1 LGLRPWKRS
10 PWRSAF
16 SLGFVLWL
24 AGPAARADASPRQLS
39 VLNAVN
45 AGVSEA
51 QTAAV
56 DRVLREAL
64 AQRLQGSKVETSP
77 VPFEDVQLVAGCGSD
92 EPTCLQQIANQLGSD
107 ALLVRRLAAQ
117 PDGSALLTLTAY
129 DVQAVPPGSHA
140 DPSLGSTPPVSLA
153 PPAAPRQVSTRIN
166 WTVPQAAES
175 AVLQLLAQLQA
186 EPSAPPPA
194 VLPPPVVE
202 VEAQPIP
209 PSAPLAAPTRWQ
221 SRLGWSMA
229 AVGCG
234 LIAGGMISGAA
245 SRRDEQTY
253 ADLVIDDAEA
263 VDEAH
268 ALLTSAQ
275 RHARIANG
283 LFIAGA
289 VTTTAGLATVLWRW
303 AALRKDARPTA
314 LSLQPAR
321 SGLML
326 SISGSWQGGF

>member
-1 LGLRPWKRS
+1 L
-10 PWRSAF
+10 
-16 SLGFVLWL
+16 L
-24 AGPAARADASPRQLS
+24 AAPAARAEASPRQLS
-39 VLNAVN
+39 VLNTVN

-64 AQRLQGSKVETSP
+64 AQRLPGSRVETSP

-117 PDGSALLTLTAY
+117 PDGSALLTLIAY
-129 DVQAVPPGSHA
+129 DVQAVPLGSHT
-140 DPSLGSTPPVSLA
+140 DPARAATLRSRAEEPRASTPPLP
-153 PPAAPRQVSTRIN
+153 PPAAPRQVSTRID
-166 WTVPQAAES
+166 WTVPQAAEG

-186 EPSAPPPA
+186 GPSAPPAP
-194 VLPPPVVE
+194 VELPPPAVE
-202 VEAQPIP
+202 VEAPTTTT
-209 PSAPLAAPTRWQ
+209 SAPPAAPTRWQ

-245 SRRDEQTY
+245 SRRDEESY
-253 ADLVIDDAEA
+253 ANIVIGDAEA

-268 ALLTSAQ
+268 ALLTSAK

-314 LSLQPAR
+314 LAVQPAR
-321 SGLML
+321 GGLML
-326 SISGSWQGGF
+326 SISGSWQGGS